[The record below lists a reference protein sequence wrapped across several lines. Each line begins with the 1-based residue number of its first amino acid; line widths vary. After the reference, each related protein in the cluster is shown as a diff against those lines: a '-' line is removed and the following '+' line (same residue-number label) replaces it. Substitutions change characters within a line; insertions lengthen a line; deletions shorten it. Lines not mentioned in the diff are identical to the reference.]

1 MQDNWDSSEIA
12 PDWDPETNANYADT
26 YKQIYNSMTGKFG
39 ATKNEIEAFSVFAA
53 CFFYQGGYDIS
64 REAFLACNDNQE
76 SRDVFAALR
85 QLDDDEGSNSDAA
98 NSGGEDKSGDASSD
112 DDENGSEDDEKENGY
127 YYGDDYDY
135 YPSVYDYDYSPSTYV
150 NPVNT

>member
-1 MQDNWDSSEIA
+1 MQDNWDLSEIA

-98 NSGGEDKSGDASSD
+98 NSGGEDKSGDAPSG